1 MQEFLRGKY
10 YIRNDQ
16 PATNMF
22 ALLHK
27 EINAFFTSLTGY
39 LVIIV
44 FLTANSLIM
53 WVFGGEFNVLDSGYA
68 NLDALFYWAPLVFLI
83 LVPAITM
90 KLFPEEKRSGT
101 MELLL
106 TFPVSGSQI
115 ILAKYLASFLLILL
129 SLLPTLVY
137 YVSVHMLGSPPG
149 NLDSGGIWGSYLGLL
164 LLGAVYAAIG
174 IFVST
179 LSDNQIISFI
189 VTVLLCFLLSTGI
202 DQLTRLDLFGGLNF
216 AIMKLGIIGHYSSIR
231 RGVVD
236 TRDLV
241 YFLSVIALFLMLS
254 RFSLEGWGRGRLSR
268 FGVSLVVIVVI
279 NFVSSSLFFRLD
291 LTSEKRYTIAPV
303 TRDVLRQLEEP
314 AYIRV
319 YLDGDLP
326 SGFNRFKKA
335 IRETLDEFRVYAGEN
350 LQYEFIDPAG
360 DPDPANQRKVF
371 NRLVEMGLQ
380 PTNAQVVQK
389 DGSTMQKILFPG
401 VIISYR
407 GAEAPVNLLKNNQ
420 GITGEDNLQNSIQSL
435 EYEFVI
441 MLRNLSSDTIEKV
454 AFLEGHGELDAY
466 QVGDI
471 SKSLARFYQIDRGVI
486 SGRPGILDA
495 YRAVI
500 IAGPTEPFSEADKFV
515 IDQYIMNGGR
525 VLWLIDPVRVSM
537 DSIIAG
543 STMAYYSPLNLED
556 QLFRYGVRINPNL
569 VQDIQCHVIPV
580 NKALPGGAPSLQIS
594 PWYYH
599 PVVSPGNDHI
609 ITRALNMIWIRFASV
624 IDTVGMDPDI
634 KKTILLTTS
643 PYTRVVAVPAE
654 ISLRET
660 GIQPGESA
668 YNKSHQALAVLL
680 EGNFGSV
687 FSNRPLP
694 ELPEGARVDFR
705 ERSDETRMILVS
717 DADIIANEVIETAR
731 GPRPAPLGY
740 DMYTKQTFGNSEFI
754 LNCIN
759 YLTRQTDLMSL
770 RGKEFRIRLL
780 DRRMILDHE
789 SRWKWIN
796 SLLPSLMVLLSGA
809 GIWIIRNYRYKKP
822 TA

>member
-1 MQEFLRGKY
+1 
-10 YIRNDQ
+10 
-16 PATNMF
+16 MF
-22 ALLHK
+22 SLLQK
-27 EINAFFTSLTGY
+27 EISAFFTSLTGY

-44 FLTANSLIM
+44 FLTTNSLIM

-90 KLFPEEKRSGT
+90 KLFSEEKRSGT
-101 MELLL
+101 LELLL
-106 TFPVSGSQI
+106 TLPVSEIQI
-115 ILAKYLASFLLILL
+115 ILSKYLASVLLILL
-129 SLLPTLVY
+129 SLLPTLVFY
-137 YVSVHMLGSPPG
+137 ISVHLLGSPPG

-164 LLGAVYAAIG
+164 LLGSVYAAIG
-174 IFVST
+174 IFIST
-179 LSDNQIISFI
+179 LTDKQIISFI
-189 VTVLLCFLLSTGI
+189 VTVLICFFLSTGI
-202 DQLTRLDLFGGLNF
+202 YELTGRGLFGGLNY
-216 AIMKLGIIGHYSSIR
+216 AIMKLGIIEHYSSIR

-236 TRDLV
+236 TRDVV

-254 RFSLEGWGRGRLSR
+254 QFSLAGWSRRHLYRL
-268 FGVSLVVIVVI
+268 GVSLAVIVVI
-279 NFVSSSLFFRLD
+279 NFISSSLFFRLD
-291 LTSEKRYTIAPV
+291 LTSEKRYTIAAV
-303 TRDVLRQLEEP
+303 TKDILRKLKEP

-326 SGFNRFKKA
+326 PGFSRFKTA
-335 IRETLDEFRVYAGEN
+335 ISETLDEFRVYAGEN

-360 DPDPANQRKVF
+360 DSEPGNQRKVF

-389 DGSTMQKILFPG
+389 DGSTIQKILFPG

-407 GAEAPVNLLKNNQ
+407 GIEVPVNLLKNNP
-420 GITGEDNLQNSIQSL
+420 GIPGEDNLQNSIQSL

-441 MLRNLSSDTIEKV
+441 MLRNLSSDTIEKIF
-454 AFLEGHGELDAY
+454 FLEGHGELDDY
-466 QVGDI
+466 QLGDI
-471 SKSLARFYQIDRGVI
+471 MRSLSLFYQIDRGAI
-486 SGRPGILDA
+486 EGRPGRLDG
-495 YRAVI
+495 YQAVI

-525 VLWLIDPVRVSM
+525 VLWLIDPVRISM
-537 DSIIAG
+537 DSIVAG
-543 STMAYYSPLNLED
+543 STVAYYSPLNIED
-556 QLFRYGVRINPNL
+556 QLFRYGVRMNPNL

-580 NKALPGGAPSLQIS
+580 TKSLPGGTPSLQIS
-594 PWYYH
+594 PWYYY

-624 IDTVGMDPDI
+624 IDTVGLDPDV

-643 PYTRVVAVPAE
+643 PYTRVVSVPAE

-660 GIQPGESA
+660 DRRPLESA

-694 ELPEGARVDFR
+694 DLSEGVRTEFR
-705 ERSDETRMILVS
+705 ERSEETRMIMVS
-717 DADIIANEVIETAR
+717 DADIIANEVHETSR
-731 GPRPAPLGY
+731 GPMPSPLGY
-740 DMYTKQTFGNSEFI
+740 DVYTEQTFGNSEFI
-754 LNCIN
+754 LNCIH

-770 RGKEFRIRLL
+770 RDKEFRIRLL
-780 DRRMILDHE
+780 DRKMIQGNE
-789 SRWKWIN
+789 RRWKWFN
-796 SLLPSLMVLLSGA
+796 YLLPSLTVLSFGLGV
-809 GIWIIRNYRYKKP
+809 WIARRIRFKKI
-822 TA
+822 TSSQGS